1 MKQKTLIITPKAAR
15 DLCPKAEIAANK
27 AYAAGSKVGFRCETL
42 DFFPKIPFDH
52 EDGFNFHDSDMD
64 FTPSQLTKFKHEA
77 WFSYKE
83 AERRGLSVV
92 IECKSKSIMPMAS
105 DFFVESSV
113 IDHIPDTANDN

>member
-1 MKQKTLIITPKAAR
+1 MPKTLIIPAKAAR
-15 DLCPKAEIAANK
+15 DLCPKAEIAAMK
-27 AYAAGSKVGFRCETL
+27 AHASGSQVGFRCDTM

-52 EDGFNFHDSDMD
+52 EDDFNFHDSDMD
-64 FTPSQLTKFKHEA
+64 FTPSQLEKFKHDA

-105 DFFVESSV
+105 DFFVGSGV
-113 IDHIPDTANDN
+113 IDHTLDAANDN